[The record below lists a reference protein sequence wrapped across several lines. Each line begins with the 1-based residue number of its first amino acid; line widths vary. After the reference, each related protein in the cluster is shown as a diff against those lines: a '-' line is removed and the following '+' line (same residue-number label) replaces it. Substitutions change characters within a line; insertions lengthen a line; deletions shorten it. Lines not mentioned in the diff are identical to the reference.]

1 MSLFT
6 SILQNL
12 KQKIDSE
19 NAYKDIVVQSIKEV
33 VGVTVATDVVI
44 SYKDGVLTMRLHPTI
59 RSAVLLKQSKLLDV
73 LQKRNLHVNVIR

>member
-1 MSLFT
+1 MSLFA
-6 SILQNL
+6 SILHNL

-19 NAYKDIVVQSIKEV
+19 NAYKDVVVQSIKEV
-33 VGVTVATDVVI
+33 VGATVATDAII

-73 LQKRNLHVNVIR
+73 LKERSLHVNVIR